1 MTPDESP
8 PHQKPPAVKPTLQDL
23 AIIPLQESQWYMLGK
38 ALGLH
43 ESLLDSIRMGG
54 YNPTRCKREMFK
66 NWLKV
71 KSESVSWQSLLIALR
86 EMGATD
92 VATTVQKE
100 YGISSSSDTE
110 EVQDEVDAG
119 FVEVSILSFLIN
131 LNPNSC
137 CVLLVL
143 CLPLSADTQI
153 KSSLR
158 IRYLICIS
166 AEYVEGLDDQLC
178 MWKV

>member
-43 ESLLDSIRMGG
+43 ESLLDSIQMGS
-54 YNPTRCKREMFK
+54 YNPTRCKRDMFK

-71 KSESVSWQSLLIALR
+71 KSESVSWQSLLIALK
-86 EMGATD
+86 EVGAMD
-92 VATTVQKE
+92 VATAVQKE
-100 YGISSSSDTE
+100 YGISSGSDM
-110 EVQDEVDAG
+110 EVLSDQDEVDAG
-119 FVEVSILSFLIN
+119 FVEVSILSFRTK

-137 CVLLVL
+137 CDLLVP
-143 CLPLSADTQI
+143 CFPLSADTQT
-153 KSSLR
+153 KSSL
-158 IRYLICIS
+158 S
-166 AEYVEGLDDQLC
+166 ET
-178 MWKV
+178 